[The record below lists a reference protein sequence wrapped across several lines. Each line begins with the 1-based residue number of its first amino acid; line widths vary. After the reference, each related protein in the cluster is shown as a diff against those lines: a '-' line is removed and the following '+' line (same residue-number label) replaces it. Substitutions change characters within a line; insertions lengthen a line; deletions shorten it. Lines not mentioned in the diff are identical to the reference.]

1 MNLYWLKIIMK
12 RKFHFNA
19 AAFSHNVHNYIS
31 LCDSSLVSH
40 ILTLHID
47 LYVIPRLSP
56 IFTSWSYIYIT
67 TFLACLWY
75 LHPDV
80 TWQMYNYLLVL
91 TQDLDTELLSL
102 PVLLILL
109 QHKVIMF
116 KHATSNL
123 LKMIKKSDTFF
134 YQAFIDK
141 YFFVN
146 IQINELFTIS
156 MPF

>member
-1 MNLYWLKIIMK
+1 
-12 RKFHFNA
+12 
-19 AAFSHNVHNYIS
+19 
-31 LCDSSLVSH
+31 
-40 ILTLHID
+40 
-47 LYVIPRLSP
+47 
-56 IFTSWSYIYIT
+56 
-67 TFLACLWY
+67 
-75 LHPDV
+75 
-80 TWQMYNYLLVL
+80 MYNYLLVL

-123 LKMIKKSDTFF
+123 LINKMIKKSYTLF
-134 YQAFIDK
+134 YEAFIDK

>member
-1 MNLYWLKIIMK
+1 
-12 RKFHFNA
+12 
-19 AAFSHNVHNYIS
+19 
-31 LCDSSLVSH
+31 
-40 ILTLHID
+40 
-47 LYVIPRLSP
+47 
-56 IFTSWSYIYIT
+56 
-67 TFLACLWY
+67 
-75 LHPDV
+75 
-80 TWQMYNYLLVL
+80 MYNYLLVL

-141 YFFVN
+141 NFFVN
-146 IQINELFTIS
+146 MQINDSELFTIS
-156 MPF
+156 MPL